1 MAFAPLA
8 AMMHMPNR
16 KPGEKRMRPLKP
28 ATFLIMLC
36 LAGAEAGACDSYAD
50 EASLASVLARA
61 VAEARAKASLEAP
74 AAEGTARQARAAKPQ
89 DLGGAA
95 RRGAGTPAL
104 PASSSL

>member
-1 MAFAPLA
+1 
-8 AMMHMPNR
+8 
-16 KPGEKRMRPLKP
+16 MRPLKP

-36 LAGAEAGACDSYAD
+36 LAGAEAGACDHSYAD